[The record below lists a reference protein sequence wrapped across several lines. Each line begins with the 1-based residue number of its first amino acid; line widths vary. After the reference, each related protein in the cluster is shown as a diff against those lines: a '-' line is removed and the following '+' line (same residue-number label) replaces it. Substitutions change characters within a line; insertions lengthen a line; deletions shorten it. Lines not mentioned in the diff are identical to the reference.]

1 MILLLLLWL
10 KVTFFFPLFPGLLI
24 WQSSHSCGQVIIE
37 ALLSAHSTGAS
48 ERALMPGVLSISPLV
63 WPHLCTNSRFV

>member
-24 WQSSHSCGQVIIE
+24 WHSSHSCGQVIIE
-37 ALLSAHSTGAS
+37 ALLSAHLIGAS
-48 ERALMPGVLSISPLV
+48 ERALMPGILSISTLV